1 MSSPICSK
9 TPPNP
14 FNPALILASPH
25 TPVTNSS
32 KAKYVHRLDKAGGI
46 RRELASVYADARRGL
61 IDSAD
66 AYRLASILHM
76 LAKVI
81 ETSELADELQAL
93 EAATDPK
100 ALRRI
105 A

>member
-1 MSSPICSK
+1 M
-9 TPPNP
+9 
-14 FNPALILASPH
+14 ASPH

-32 KAKYVHRLDKAGGI
+32 KAKYFHRLDKAGGV
-46 RRELASVYADARRGL
+46 RRELASVYTDARRGI
-61 IDSAD
+61 IDSAE

-81 ETSELADELQAL
+81 ETSELADELDAL

-100 ALRRI
+100 IRRI

>member
-1 MSSPICSK
+1 M
-9 TPPNP
+9 
-14 FNPALILASPH
+14 ASPH
-25 TPVTNSS
+25 VPITNSS
-32 KAKYVHRLDKAGGI
+32 KARYVHRLDKAGGV
-46 RRELASVYADARRGL
+46 RRELAAVYADARRGA

-81 ETSELADELQAL
+81 ETSELADQLDQL
-93 EAATDPK
+93 DDAADSK
-100 ALRRI
+100 LRRI